1 MPINDWKSRVYES
14 AHLAN
19 GATIL
24 AYIPHYDCD
33 PPSVL
38 GHQIDNALLHRYEM
52 RGDRNAPSSV
62 FFAQRTATS
71 VICLSFF
78 LGSFLSLRCRFSFV
92 RFQELM
98 DHLNDWLTT
107 LHLRAP
113 RSTVLL
119 CGTHKD
125 KILPNNLLAKSTAWL
140 RRSPSI
146 ETIMEDVEQSIKKK
160 YEEWKRGRRP
170 GLTSITSIDG
180 GLQVERGVQLVSS
193 SPTWP
198 YLKSGLPD
206 LQERLKK
213 CGNGSRW
220 LIPPSWCHALVALDA
235 VRDGVDPVEAVRRYL
250 KREDPLP
257 VVTTEKRSW
266 IRWEVLRLHW
276 KHVQD
281 CVDLPAELKPKD
293 PDFALESAM
302 DLR

>member
-1 MPINDWKSRVYES
+1 
-14 AHLAN
+14 
-19 GATIL
+19 
-24 AYIPHYDCD
+24 
-33 PPSVL
+33 
-38 GHQIDNALLHRYEM
+38 
-52 RGDRNAPSSV
+52 
-62 FFAQRTATS
+62 
-71 VICLSFF
+71 
-78 LGSFLSLRCRFSFV
+78 
-92 RFQELM
+92 M

-125 KILPNNLLAKSTAWL
+125 KSLPNNFVAKSMARL

-146 ETIMEDVEQSIKKK
+146 ETIMEDVEQSIKTK
-160 YEEWKRGRRP
+160 YEQWKRKRRTGP
-170 GLTSITSIDG
+170 TSMTSINR
-180 GLQVERGVQLVSS
+180 GLQVERGIQLVSS

-206 LQERLKK
+206 LQERLKE

-220 LIPPSWCHALVALDA
+220 LIPPSWCHALVVLDA
-235 VRDGVDPVEAVRRYL
+235 VRDGVNPAEAVRRYL

-257 VVTTEKRSW
+257 VVTTEKLGW
-266 IRWEVLRLHW
+266 IHWEALRLHW
-276 KHVQD
+276 KDVQGS
-281 CVDLPAELKPKD
+281 VDLPAELKAED